1 MSRKERQRQEK
12 SREDEEKGEQEELEG
27 RRGCILAHVQK
38 GKTSTREK
46 ITRKEKEKK
55 EELEGAKAAWRHMCR
70 QERQGQEKAREYK
83 EREKEN

>member
-1 MSRKERQRQEK
+1 MRREQRLHTGTCAERKDKYKRN
-12 SREDEEKGEQEELEG
+12 
-27 RRGCILAHVQK
+27 
-38 GKTSTREK
+38 REK